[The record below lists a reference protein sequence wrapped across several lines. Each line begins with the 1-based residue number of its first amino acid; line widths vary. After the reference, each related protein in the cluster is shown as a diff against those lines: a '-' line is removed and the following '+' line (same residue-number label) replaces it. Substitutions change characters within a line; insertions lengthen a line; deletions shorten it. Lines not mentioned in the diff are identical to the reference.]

1 MNAFAR
7 FKGVRDIVLVGLLAA
22 LPSASFGASTW
33 TVTSGMVTAVYSH
46 DGTHFI
52 QTTIADAACGAA
64 GRFWWST
71 SDSDAKDM
79 FALALSAFLAGK
91 QVRVVQDSVVPSCS
105 NSGNLAT
112 HVVISD

>member
-7 FKGVRDIVLVGLLAA
+7 FKGFRDVMLVGLLAA
-22 LPSASFGASTW
+22 LPSASFGAATW
-33 TVTSGMVTAVYSH
+33 TVTTGMVTAVYSH

-52 QTTIADAACGAA
+52 QTTIADAACGSA

-91 QVRVVQDSVVPSCS
+91 QVRVVQDSAAPNCNS
-105 NSGNLAT
+105 SGNLAT
-112 HVVISD
+112 HLVISE